1 MFSRKLIPLRSYL
14 SYVFSGVVVVS
25 LELLVNHT
33 NIIFQLRTTF
43 RVLICEIGWIF
54 TSVCAS
60 GFAWSHT
67 SLHWMVMFLGALVD
81 SKKPEYQ
88 KYDIDFLIGDL
99 LKRATIR
106 NTDRVPKTNNKN
118 KSQENNSLREDN
130 DLETDS
136 GNDC

>member
-1 MFSRKLIPLRSYL
+1 
-14 SYVFSGVVVVS
+14 
-25 LELLVNHT
+25 
-33 NIIFQLRTTF
+33 
-43 RVLICEIGWIF
+43 
-54 TSVCAS
+54 
-60 GFAWSHT
+60 
-67 SLHWMVMFLGALVD
+67 MVMFLGALVD

-106 NTDRVPKTNNKN
+106 NTDRVPKTNNNN